1 LLRLPDG
8 GNEQLRIRSFARR
21 RIADR
26 CCAMTPAPPVHRL
39 KFCHLYTGTYP

>member
-8 GNEQLRIRSFARR
+8 GNEQLRIWSFARR

-26 CCAMTPAPPVHRL
+26 CCTMTPAPPLHRL
-39 KFCHLYTGTYP
+39 KFCHLHTGTYP